1 MVKIA
6 APGYIMETSRCCP
19 AVGMGRLWRIALNG
33 LSVYRMAHGIGAA
46 TAVAVVLTILDFV
59 AVGAGTDAYYS
70 DPARPAVIELAHPP
84 LPYGSNRNDGEAGF
98 PQENAGISAYYRIP
112 AAQIDGVPDSA
123 AHRLNVQGV
132 ARALTAPPEDEEL
145 LRAAPAEVVN
155 LGLNFGIITIPML
168 QGASV
173 ASTPPPTEVSVYFDD
188 QGWIIAYLPA
198 NTPPAAIWR
207 YNLAEPAANGDNANS
222 ALDDNFLS
230 RAIGLAVSAAASEAD
245 SSIDAYAGPSGY
257 YDWQNP
263 QCDAYVLFSNSVGKQ
278 NPHPVRF
285 LIPERIEHIRA
296 SAAALIID
304 PREGGSAD
312 MSRVYVD
319 DVEVVSSSRDTAQTP
334 HSAANFPLARAA
346 GPVSQHTMTVTASP
360 GVAAAG
366 VVMLMYDKPN

>member
-1 MVKIA
+1 
-6 APGYIMETSRCCP
+6 METSRCRP

-33 LSVYRMAHGIGAA
+33 LSVYRIAHGIGAA

-59 AVGAGTDAYYS
+59 AVGAGTDAYYA
-70 DPARPAVIELAHPP
+70 DPARPAVIELARPP
-84 LPYGSNRNDGEAGF
+84 LPYGSNRNAGEAGF

-112 AAQIDGVPDSA
+112 TAQIDGVPDITA
-123 AHRLNVQGV
+123 RRLNVQGV
-132 ARALTAPPEDEEL
+132 ARALISPLEDDEL

-173 ASTPPPTEVSVYFDD
+173 ASAPPPTEVSVYFDD

-207 YNLAEPAANGDNANS
+207 YNSAEPAANGDNANS
-222 ALDDNFLS
+222 ALADYFLS
-230 RAIGLAVSAAASEAD
+230 RAIGLVVSAAMSEAD
-245 SSIDAYAGPSGY
+245 SKIDAYAGPSGY

-278 NPHPVRF
+278 DPHPVRF
-285 LIPERIEHIRA
+285 IIPERIEHIRA
-296 SAAALIID
+296 SAAVLIID
-304 PREGGSAD
+304 PLEGGSSD
-312 MSRVYVD
+312 VSQLYVD
-319 DVEVVSSSRDTAQTP
+319 DVEVVSASRDKAQTP
-334 HSAANFPLARAA
+334 HRAA
-346 GPVSQHTMTVTASP
+346 DFTLTRADGPVSQHAMTIDASA